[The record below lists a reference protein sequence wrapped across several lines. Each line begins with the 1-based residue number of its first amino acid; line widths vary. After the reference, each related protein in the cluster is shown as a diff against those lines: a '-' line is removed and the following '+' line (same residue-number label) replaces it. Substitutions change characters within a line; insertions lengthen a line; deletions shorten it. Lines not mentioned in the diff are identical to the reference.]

1 MEPRL
6 IDLSG
11 LDRRPLAAWR
21 QRGWWGRSPL
31 WERVKEVAA
40 RDPAKPAV
48 IDADHVLSYGAL
60 WHAALRQAQAMR
72 RADVD
77 RGDVI
82 LVQLPNGHEFVVLA
96 VAAEIAGIVF
106 AFCPIAWD
114 ARETQR
120 ALHLVR
126 PRIWFTAAAPRRDQ
140 NRTALIAQ
148 ARAVFPSLERPC
160 DKARAGTMVG
170 PVSHPRNRAT
180 RGGHTSQLSRA
191 LRRV

>member
-1 MEPRL
+1 MIRRSVQSTSASKMEPRL

-82 LVQLPNGHEFVVLA
+82 LVQLPNWHEFVVLA
-96 VAAEIAGIVF
+96 VAAVNQIRGRTRCSARGI
-106 AFCPIAWD
+106 
-114 ARETQR
+114 RLQR
-120 ALHLVR
+120 AA
-126 PRIWFTAAAPRRDQ
+126 FG
-140 NRTALIAQ
+140 
-148 ARAVFPSLERPC
+148 ARAL
-160 DKARAGTMVG
+160 ARC
-170 PVSHPRNRAT
+170 R
-180 RGGHTSQLSRA
+180 
-191 LRRV
+191 